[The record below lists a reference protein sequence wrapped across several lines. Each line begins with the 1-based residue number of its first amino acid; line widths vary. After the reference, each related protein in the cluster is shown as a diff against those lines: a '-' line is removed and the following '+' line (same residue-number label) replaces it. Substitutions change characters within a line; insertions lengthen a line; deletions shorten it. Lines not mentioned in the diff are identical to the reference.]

1 MAQLFAHGHPAA
13 AVLRLAPIPELDP
26 PTMQNEIDE
35 TAAEEEEQGPSKSAR
50 KRHSHD
56 LQGLGEALIE
66 LPQAELDAL
75 ALPEV
80 LFDAVML
87 ARRITA
93 HGGLYRQKQYIG
105 KLMRKIDSEP
115 IRAAIQARQ
124 NQSRAQAVKFRQV
137 ENWRNRLLSEPDAL
151 NELAVRYPAADREL
165 LQRLIAQSHWETQH
179 ARAPKAARELFTA
192 LQKLES

>member
-1 MAQLFAHGHPAA
+1 
-13 AVLRLAPIPELDP
+13 
-26 PTMQNEIDE
+26 MQHEIDE
-35 TAAEEEEQGPSKSAR
+35 PAADEEAEGPSKSAR
-50 KRHSHD
+50 KRYSHD

-66 LPQAELDAL
+66 LPQTELDAL

-105 KLMRKIDSEP
+105 KLMRKIDAEP

-124 NQSRAQAVKFRQV
+124 NQSRAQAAKFRHV
-137 ENWRNRLLSEPDAL
+137 ETWRNRLVSEPGAL
-151 NELAVRYPAADREL
+151 NELVTKYPAADREL
-165 LQRLIAQSHWETQH
+165 LQRLIEQSQWEAQHG
-179 ARAPKAARELFTA
+179 RPPKAARELFSA
-192 LQKLES
+192 VQKLES